1 MYRKVKKTNL
11 VSSYPYTLSYS
22 AEQAVRFAR
31 FGESIAG
38 CRGNRYIVLIV
49 VVIVII
55 VDDPARS
62 ATLQW
67 RYDSCCSKGL
77 LLWLLLSCYYL

>member
-31 FGESIAG
+31 FGESIANCSG
-38 CRGNRYIVLIV
+38 KRYIVLIV
-49 VVIVII
+49 VVVII
-55 VDDPARS
+55 IDPARS
-62 ATLQW
+62 TTLQW
-67 RYDSCCSKGL
+67 RYDSSWYRR
-77 LLWLLLSCYYL
+77 LLWLLISCYYL